1 MKSLVWT
8 ELGKVGVQDI
18 DKPTIKNNT
27 DVILKVSL
35 STICGSDVHI
45 AEGMM
50 GYEPP
55 FPLGHE
61 YMGVIEEVG
70 SAVKNL
76 KPGDRVSGPPAVYCG
91 TCEACRKGAY
101 GHCENGGIFGSGET
115 VGGLDGAMSEYIR
128 VPHAESCLVKVPD
141 DITDE
146 QALFVGD
153 ILTTGYSVIKDAKI
167 QHGDT
172 VAIFGV
178 GPIGLCAVLAAKLY
192 NPSKIIVIGRHDK
205 TRTDLALELG
215 ADIALLCSEEPDVVA
230 KIMELTDGKGVDE
243 AIECAGSAKAVADA
257 TLAVTIGGRV
267 AICGLF
273 GGPVELPMQDIC
285 QKNITITMGLGDVS
299 LMPTTLEMI
308 KLGKF
313 DTSKLITHRMPL
325 ADAEKAF
332 EIFSKR
338 TEPVIKIV
346 LEP

>member
-8 ELGKVGVQDI
+8 RLGEVEVQDI
-18 DKPTIKNNT
+18 DKPTIQNDT
-27 DVILKVSL
+27 DVILRVTL

-45 AEGMM
+45 VEGMM

-70 SAVKNL
+70 SAVTEL
-76 KPGDRVSGPPAVYCG
+76 KPGDRVAGPPAVYCG
-91 TCEACRKGAY
+91 TCDACRKGAY

-115 VGGLDGAMSEYIR
+115 MGGLDGAISEYIR

-153 ILTTGYSVIKDAKI
+153 ILTTGYSVVKDANI

-172 VAIFGV
+172 VVIFGV

-192 NPSKIIVIGRHDK
+192 NPRLIIAVGGHDSF
-205 TRTDLALELG
+205 RTDLALELG
-215 ADIALLCSEEPDVVA
+215 ADVALLSSECDVVD
-230 KIMELTDGKGVDE
+230 KIMELTDGKGVDA
-243 AIECAGSAKAVADA
+243 AIECAGNPKAVADA
-257 TLAVTIGGRV
+257 TLCVGVGGHV

-285 QKNITITMGLGDVS
+285 QKNMTITMGLGDVS
-299 LMPTTLEMI
+299 MMPTTLEMI

-313 DTSKLITHRMPL
+313 DTSKLITHCMPL
-325 ADAEKAF
+325 EDAKEAF

-338 TEPVIKIV
+338 TEPVIKV
-346 LEP
+346 ALRP